1 MQVKKAIEE
10 VQVNYVTTPLG
21 VEGSPVFSWRP
32 LGFIQQSYRI
42 IVMNGTEVFWDSDL
56 QECADHSCIEYQ
68 GKDFT
73 PLTRYTVFLTCNEE
87 ITAESWFVSGCSSL
101 FSWAKWI
108 GYPQVKRF
116 YQDTV
121 YVSGAL
127 DNEIKHAEKGWAEG
141 VYLQKSFSVKQK
153 GVYSAYLAICGVGFY
168 HAFLN
173 GQRIGDSI
181 LQPAQTDYHKRA
193 LYNTFNV
200 ASLLAPETNNFRVV
214 LGNGRHI
221 EGYGYAADPRM
232 IAVLEI
238 TYDDGEKKRIVSD
251 SSFLATGGPLLK
263 NSIYEGVCYDA
274 RKEEILWD
282 DAVPATVLEGYHLE
296 PEMLPPIRKTA
307 TLSPLSLTTD
317 ETGATIVDFG
327 QNSSGYV
334 VYDVFHAH
342 EGDCIT
348 LEFSE
353 ILDDDGNLITTTSRR
368 ACASDVYICK
378 GNAHE
383 TFTPQFTYH
392 GFRYVRISG
401 YPGILEK
408 SSIRKIVLHTDLKKI
423 GSFYTSNPLLEKIHE
438 NITWSQR
445 SNVMGIP
452 TDCPQREERMGWLG
466 DCQLASKQAV
476 LEYDMAAFYRK
487 FLDDIWYSQRDD
499 GALSDVTPV
508 YWSLYPADPI
518 WGSAYATLLW
528 TLYDTYGDVQSLK
541 RHYVALKKYIDYL
554 YAERS
559 NGIIEKLG
567 KYGDWCPP
575 SSTFPKRTP
584 IQLTSTWAMLCDTKT
599 FIKIAQVLGHY
610 SDVSA
615 YQKRYA
621 QLVTRFNEY
630 FNVGGKY
637 LATLMS
643 PIDKEC
649 STTSQI
655 LPLYLGIV
663 PQKDEKKA
671 LRLLLDAVERRFD
684 YHLDCGI
691 VGLRYIYDVL
701 LRYGCDE
708 TAYKLMSQKTYP
720 SLGYMV
726 KMGATT
732 LWERWEY
739 LSGMGMNSHNHIMYG
754 SPNAYFYEGLCGL
767 RRSEKGCQ
775 IAPFFPAK
783 MKCARAETRDK
794 HGVYRV
800 FWQRK
805 SDEIVDVSLTLP
817 LGMCGKFIAP
827 QGWMCK
833 DPVHFDGQRETYHMV
848 CHCCS

>member
-1 MQVKKAIEE
+1 MNEMRSIELL
-10 VQVNYVTTPLG
+10 QVNYITHPLG
-21 VEGSPVFSWRP
+21 VVSSPVFSWNVV
-32 LGFIQQSYRI
+32 GFIQKSYRLVI
-42 IVMNGTEVFWDSDL
+42 TNQFGIVWDSHCVISEEH
-56 QECADHSCIEYQ
+56 QCIEYQ
-68 GKDFT
+68 GEDLT
-73 PLTRYTVFLTCNEE
+73 PFTRYDIFLTCNDV
-87 ITAESWFVSGCSSL
+87 ITEKSWFVSGCLSL
-101 FSWAKWI
+101 SQEAQWI

-127 DNEIKHAEKGWAEG
+127 DNEMKHAEKGWAEG

-153 GVYSAYLAICGVGFY
+153 EVYSAYLAICGVGFY

-181 LQPAQTDYHKRA
+181 LQPAQTDYHQRA
-193 LYNTFNV
+193 LYNTFDV
-200 ASLLAPETNNFRVV
+200 LSLLAPDANNFRVV

-221 EGYGYAADPRM
+221 EGYGYAPDPRM

-238 TYDDGEKKRIVSD
+238 TYGDGEKERCVSD
-251 SSFLATGGPLLK
+251 NSWLATGGPLLK

-274 RKEEILWD
+274 RKEEISWE

-307 TLSPLSLTTD
+307 TLFPLSLTTD
-317 ETGATIVDFG
+317 ETGAIIVDFG

-334 VYDVFHAH
+334 VYEVFNAH

-348 LEFSE
+348 LEFAE
-353 ILDDDGNLITTTSRR
+353 ILDENGNLITTTSRR
-368 ACASDVYICK
+368 ACARDVYICK
-378 GNAHE
+378 GSAHE

-392 GFRYVRISG
+392 GFRYARVSG

-408 SSIRKIVLHTDLKKI
+408 SYIRKIVLHTDLKRI
-423 GSFYTSNPLLEKIHE
+423 GHFYTSNTLLEKIHE

-476 LEYDMAAFYRK
+476 LEFDMAAFYRK
-487 FLDDIWYSQRDD
+487 FLDDILYSQKDD

-518 WGSAYATLLW
+518 WGSAYVTLLW

-541 RHYVALKKYIDYL
+541 RHYRGVQKYVDYVFAQSTNGLIDT
-554 YAERS
+554 
-559 NGIIEKLG
+559 LG

-584 IQLTSTWAMLCDTKT
+584 ISFTSTWAMLSDTKT
-599 FIKIAQVLGHY
+599 FIQIAQVLGH
-610 SDVSA
+610 SFDVMA

-621 QLVTRFNEY
+621 QLVTRFNEH
-630 FNVGGKY
+630 FNDQGKY
-637 LATLMS
+637 RALVMS

-649 STTSQI
+649 SMTSQI
-655 LPLYLGIV
+655 LPLYLNIV
-663 PQKDEKKA
+663 PPNDQKEA

-701 LRYGCDE
+701 LRYGYDE
-708 TAYKLMSQKTYP
+708 TAYKLMAQTTYP

-767 RRSEKGCQ
+767 RKGEHQCTF
-775 IAPFFPAK
+775 APFFPDK

-794 HGVYRV
+794 YGVYRV
-800 FWQRK
+800 FWQRM
-805 SDEIVDVSLTLP
+805 SDESVDVSMTLRAPVRRYIYSSVKHRNPARFSTP
-817 LGMCGKFIAP
+817 LVLSLGAEVEI
-827 QGWMCK
+827 
-833 DPVHFDGQRETYHMV
+833 
-848 CHCCS
+848 